1 MRRREFLRDSSLV
14 ALGLGAFGSI
24 AWQGDRFVGNSPTA
38 TDILGPFYRPGA
50 PFRQDLNPPDFRGR
64 VLTLFGRIVG
74 DDGRS
79 PQVESVVE
87 TWQCKPDGFYD
98 NVSDEFL
105 YRGQQRTG
113 KDGEYLFITTVPVP
127 EPVDDARTIF
137 RPAHI
142 HLLISTPGQQDLI
155 TQVYFSGD
163 PHLDTDPST
172 QAGLAINRVLT
183 LERVDETSDRIR
195 FDIRLRREYLPDEGG
210 FRRVAG
216 VYRMS
221 DGSLDG
227 VLSPRGPAVLQNQ
240 RPGLGWTVVSG
251 REHLWRRDRR
261 YRSPLRPGAGRKGD
275 GPLPVFAAKGNP
287 SDRREDLQLFPCR
300 SPGRR
305 LRPWEVR

>member
-50 PFRQDLNPPDFRGR
+50 PLRQDLNPPDFRGR

-221 DGSLDG
+221 DGSLM
-227 VLSPRGPAVLQNQ
+227 
-240 RPGLGWTVVSG
+240 
-251 REHLWRRDRR
+251 EF
-261 YRSPLRPGAGRKGD
+261 YRSGDLLFYRTNGQVWGGLSYQGENTFGGETDDTEARFALEPGGKATVLFR
-275 GPLPVFAAKGNP
+275 F
-287 SDRREDLQLFPCR
+287 SRRRET
-300 SPGRR
+300 R
-305 LRPWEVR
+305 LTGEKIFNYSRADRPDAG